1 MGEKPT
7 YEALEQKVKALEKEA
22 REQMKAREALKR
34 YAAQLER
41 RHQEV
46 KASVDRALHEVQEPL
61 DRVTTYLRFVDA
73 RYKGRLG
80 SDADAFIASA
90 VDGADRM
97 QGLVA
102 NMLACVR
109 RKNRKGDIA
118 DDTEYLRA

>member
-7 YEALEQKVKALEKEA
+7 YEALAQKVKALEREA
-22 REQMKAREALKR
+22 LEQKKAREALKR

-41 RHQEV
+41 RHQEL
-46 KASVDRALHEVQEPL
+46 KASVGRALHDFQEPL
-61 DRVTTYLRFVDA
+61 DVVTSYLRFVDA

-102 NMLACVR
+102 NMLAYVK
-109 RKNRKGDIA
+109 RKNGKGDVA
-118 DDTEYLRA
+118 DDTEYL

>member
-7 YEALEQKVKALEKEA
+7 NEALEQKVKALEKEA

-90 VDGADRM
+90 VDGVDRM

-118 DDTEYLRA
+118 DD